1 MIFWL
6 PLMTLESFLI
16 FLQHFVSARFLHEAP
31 CKCLCLLG
39 IRWSLRICQL
49 QSLANQ
55 FLSIYPSLAI
65 TGGEV
70 FFVLPHSLTP
80 LNILLCR
87 TSPNIFLGSFEKGEE
102 KRHKMCFWLLNL
114 NSYSSTCSPLVSTTY
129 ALTTPSSLW
138 CVCVYRHYMAI
149 SIIHSEIKSFTQFD
163 VRNSFI
169 ASARLFPFAFQCDKI
184 DLECLFTVVGI
195 VCELC
200 LVCPLQ

>member
-1 MIFWL
+1 MNLYDLL
-6 PLMTLESFLI
+6 PTTDDTRVLSNFSS
-16 FLQHFVSARFLHEAP
+16 HFVSITFLHEAP

-39 IRWSLRICQL
+39 IRWSLWIYQL
-49 QSLANQ
+49 ESLANQ

-87 TSPNIFLGSFEKGEE
+87 TSLNIFLGSFEKGEE

-114 NSYSSTCSPLVSTTY
+114 NSYSSTCSPLISSTTY

-138 CVCVYRHYMAI
+138 CVCV
-149 SIIHSEIKSFTQFD
+149 
-163 VRNSFI
+163 
-169 ASARLFPFAFQCDKI
+169 
-184 DLECLFTVVGI
+184 
-195 VCELC
+195 
-200 LVCPLQ
+200 